1 MTATKATCS
10 LSQHDSSTDELQKH
24 REEETKAM
32 IEYTLGM
39 IKERHPEWTKND
51 PTCQRCWDY
60 YKNLPAS

>member
-1 MTATKATCS
+1 
-10 LSQHDSSTDELQKH
+10 
-24 REEETKAM
+24 M

-39 IKERHPEWTKND
+39 IKERHPEWIKND